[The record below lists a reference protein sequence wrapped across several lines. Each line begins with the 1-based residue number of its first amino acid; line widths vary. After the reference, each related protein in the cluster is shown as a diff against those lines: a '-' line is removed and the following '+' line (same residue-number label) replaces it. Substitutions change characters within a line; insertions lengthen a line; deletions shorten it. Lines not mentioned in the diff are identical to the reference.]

1 MTSHKSVLLNE
12 CVESLDIKEN
22 GIYVDG
28 TLGRGGHSKEILKK
42 LKKGKLYVFD
52 LDEEAIEE
60 SKKVLKDYDN
70 VIYIHDNFM
79 NMNKYVDQVDGILL
93 DLGVSSPQ
101 FDDGDRGFSYR
112 YDAKLDMRMNK
123 EAKLSAYEVVNDY
136 SNEDLARIFEEY
148 GEERFARKIASNIV
162 KKREE
167 KKITTTFELVDVI
180 KASKPA
186 RVLSQKGHPA
196 KQVFQA
202 IRIEVNKELDALQ
215 TFLAIFPSI
224 LKVNGRV
231 AVITFHSLED
241 RLVKKRFKELSSVQD
256 DLRIAKRPE
265 EIETPDFELVNK
277 KAITATESELK
288 ENSRAK
294 SAKLRA
300 IRKVKWLWQH

>member
-12 CVESLDIKEN
+12 CIDSLDIKEN

-28 TLGRGGHSKEILKK
+28 TLGRGGHSNEILKK
-42 LKKGKLYVFD
+42 LKNGKLYVFD
-52 LDEEAIEE
+52 LDSEAIKE
-60 SKKVLKDYDN
+60 SKEVLKDYDN

-101 FDDGDRGFSYR
+101 FDCGDRGFSYR
-112 YDAKLDMRMNK
+112 YDAKLDMRMNR
-123 EAKLSAYEVVNDY
+123 ESKLSAYEVVNDY
-136 SNEDLARIFEEY
+136 SKEKLEEIFKEY
-148 GEERFARKIASNIV
+148 GEERFAKAIASNIV

-215 TFLAIFPSI
+215 TFLEIFPSI

-231 AVITFHSLED
+231 SIITFHSLED
-241 RLVKKRFKELSSVQD
+241 RLVKKRFKELSSIED

-265 EIETPDFELVNK
+265 EIESPDYELVNR
-277 KAITATESELK
+277 KAIVASDLELD
-288 ENSRAK
+288 ENTRSK
-294 SAKLRA
+294 SAKLRT
-300 IRKVKWLWQH
+300 IRKVK